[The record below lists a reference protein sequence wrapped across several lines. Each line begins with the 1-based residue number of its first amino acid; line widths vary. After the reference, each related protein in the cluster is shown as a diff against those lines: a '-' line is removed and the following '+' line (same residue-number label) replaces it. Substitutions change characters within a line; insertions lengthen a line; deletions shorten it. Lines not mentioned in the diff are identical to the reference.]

1 MSQLSR
7 IEFLWPALGWLQR
20 SYKEVVGLGCIL
32 EVSFQLV
39 DDLKVGRLVEGRSCG
54 RQNNGPPKMPTS
66 LSPEPVNIITSH
78 GQRWL

>member
-1 MSQLSR
+1 MAARRPVRRCSQLSR
-7 IEFLWPALGWLQR
+7 IEFLWPALGWLHR

-66 LSPEPVNIITSH
+66 
-78 GQRWL
+78 